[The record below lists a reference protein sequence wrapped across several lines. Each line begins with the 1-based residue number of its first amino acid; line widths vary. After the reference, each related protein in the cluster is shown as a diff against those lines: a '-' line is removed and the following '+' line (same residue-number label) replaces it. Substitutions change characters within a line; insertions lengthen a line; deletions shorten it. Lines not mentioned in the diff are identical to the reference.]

1 MISIF
6 TFWEKITAA
15 AASKLIRNCGE
26 MLSFLKVFLYLQ
38 YCTYHNLSFILQA
51 NNVTIIDHHT
61 ASDTFMHHLEAEQT
75 LRGGCPADWVWITPP
90 LGGHLTSVF
99 HQEMMNYKL
108 KPSYEYQ
115 VHYDYIFYHLK
126 RPHYHFFFSLLII
139 FSDFVI

>member
-1 MISIF
+1 M
-6 TFWEKITAA
+6 
-15 AASKLIRNCGE
+15 
-26 MLSFLKVFLYLQ
+26 
-38 YCTYHNLSFILQA
+38 
-51 NNVTIIDHHT
+51 TIIDHHT

-115 VHYDYIFYHLK
+115 VHYDYIYIYIYIYIYNLK
-126 RPHYHFFFSLLII
+126 RPYPHFFFSLLII
-139 FSDFVI
+139 FSDFAIRD

>member
-1 MISIF
+1 M
-6 TFWEKITAA
+6 
-15 AASKLIRNCGE
+15 
-26 MLSFLKVFLYLQ
+26 
-38 YCTYHNLSFILQA
+38 
-51 NNVTIIDHHT
+51 TIIDHHT

-115 VHYDYIFYHLK
+115 VHYDYIYTSSKTALS
-126 RPHYHFFFSLLII
+126 PFFLQSTNNLF
-139 FSDFVI
+139 

>member
-1 MISIF
+1 M
-6 TFWEKITAA
+6 T
-15 AASKLIRNCGE
+15 
-26 MLSFLKVFLYLQ
+26 
-38 YCTYHNLSFILQA
+38 IL
-51 NNVTIIDHHT
+51 DHHT

-115 VHYDYIFYHLK
+115 VHYDYKYTSSKTALS
-126 RPHYHFFFSLLII
+126 PFFLQSTNNLF
-139 FSDFVI
+139 